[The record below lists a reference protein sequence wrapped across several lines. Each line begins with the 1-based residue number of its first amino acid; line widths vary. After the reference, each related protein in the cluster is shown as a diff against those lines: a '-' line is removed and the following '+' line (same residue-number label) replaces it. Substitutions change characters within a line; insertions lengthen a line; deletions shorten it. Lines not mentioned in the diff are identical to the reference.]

1 MNINSISVIGFMF
14 KSAKVII
21 KCDEKTDY
29 GESSC
34 NSTTCECCN
43 YNDKN
48 MVSVFKLKKEDFIM
62 SSIDIAT
69 SNIEQWNQL
78 NDKIKMFYNKP
89 FIISLTKDG
98 NYNTFYSKLI
108 NFKKCDCC
116 DSVFMFFKYNI
127 IANLF
132 NPSINQTINICDG
145 NNINKLCYSGNTT
158 SLITSLANLTY
169 NLEEG
174 DYKNVKFYFNPND
187 TSNSN
192 SNSNCG
198 HSCCLK

>member
-21 KCDEKTDY
+21 KCDEESDY
-29 GESSC
+29 GKCSC
-34 NSTTCECCN
+34 NSTTCEWCN

-69 SNIEQWNQL
+69 SNKEQWDQL
-78 NDKIKMFYNKP
+78 NDKIKIFYNKP

-98 NYNTFYSKLI
+98 TYNTFYSKLI
-108 NFKKCDCC
+108 NFKQCDCC
-116 DSVFMFFKYNI
+116 DSVFMFFKYNL

-132 NPSINQTINICDG
+132 NPSINLPIDICG
-145 NNINKLCYSGNTT
+145 GKNNKPCYSGDTT

-174 DYKNVKFYFNPND
+174 DYKDVKFYFNPND
-187 TSNSN
+187 TSS
-192 SNSNCG
+192 SDSNCG
-198 HSCCLK
+198 SSCCSK